1 MDAAAGSKRKRAR
14 KACQLCHQR
23 KLKCGNE
30 LPKCNNCTTYER
42 ECVYH
47 EGPKKPRPS
56 NDRIERLEEENRSLQ
71 AQLAQITPRSTEAAS
86 ADQPFT
92 GTSDSEPS
100 TNGREGST
108 GHQPDPASL
117 PPSSNNNLLSDLE
130 YHGPS
135 SALFDA
141 TFWRTSETGD
151 KSNFNLPSERVTSQ
165 LMNEAAAQRMSSA
178 FLTADILSDR
188 LIPIHRPGRTCQFR
202 REAARP
208 RWDRTRTRR
217 RAAIVVLENCKF
229 LLVVGLST
237 SLHA

>member
-42 ECVYH
+42 ECVYQ

-71 AQLAQITPRSTEAAS
+71 AQLAQATPGSTESLGTDHRIAGAS
-86 ADQPFT
+86 E
-92 GTSDSEPS
+92 SEPS
-100 TNGREGST
+100 TNDRGGSP
-108 GHQPDPASL
+108 GLHPGSAGI
-117 PPSSNNNLLSDLE
+117 PPSSNKNLLSDLE

-141 TFWRTSETGD
+141 SSWRSNEIGG
-151 KSNFNLPSERVTSQ
+151 KSNFELPSEGVTAQ
-165 LMNEAAAQRMSSA
+165 LMDEAAAQRMSSA
-178 FLTADILSDR
+178 FLS
-188 LIPIHRPGRTCQFR
+188 
-202 REAARP
+202 AAP
-208 RWDRTRTRR
+208 
-217 RAAIVVLENCKF
+217 
-229 LLVVGLST
+229 LLD
-237 SLHA
+237 